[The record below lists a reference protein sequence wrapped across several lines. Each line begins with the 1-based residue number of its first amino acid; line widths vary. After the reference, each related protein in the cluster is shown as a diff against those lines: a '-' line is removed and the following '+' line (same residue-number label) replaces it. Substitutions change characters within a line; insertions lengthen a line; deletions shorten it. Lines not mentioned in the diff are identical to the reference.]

1 MRLFLSLI
9 LLSLLMPCA
18 SMADNKKDKNKLL
31 QIRMSVDDLA
41 KLDAIAATEKRTR
54 SDVIRILISRGV
66 NNGESEKV
74 AI

>member
-1 MRLFLSLI
+1 MKY
-9 LLSLLMPCA
+9 
-18 SMADNKKDKNKLL
+18 KKDKNKLL
-31 QIRMSVDDLA
+31 QIRMSDADLA

-66 NNGESEKV
+66 NHGESEKV

>member
-1 MRLFLSLI
+1 MKY
-9 LLSLLMPCA
+9 
-18 SMADNKKDKNKLL
+18 KKDKNKLL
-31 QIRMSVDDLA
+31 QIRMSDVDLA

-66 NNGESEKV
+66 DHGESEKV

>member
-1 MRLFLSLI
+1 MKY
-9 LLSLLMPCA
+9 
-18 SMADNKKDKNKLL
+18 KKDKNKLL
-31 QIRMSVDDLA
+31 QIRMSDADLA

-66 NNGESEKV
+66 GNGESEKV

>member
-1 MRLFLSLI
+1 MKY
-9 LLSLLMPCA
+9 
-18 SMADNKKDKNKLL
+18 NKDKNKLL

-41 KLDAIAATEKRTR
+41 KLDAIAVSEKRTR